1 MFNTARLNA
10 GNCLKFR
17 LAGVAMMGFKITRVQ
32 TIKSNIDRY
41 QALLTTNL
49 SDIETEYVTRKLTE
63 EQFALSIMQSMDQ
76 SDPSSEEMLHDKI
89 Q

>member
-10 GNCLKFR
+10 GNCLKFH

-76 SDPSSEEMLHDKI
+76 SDPSSEEMLHNKI